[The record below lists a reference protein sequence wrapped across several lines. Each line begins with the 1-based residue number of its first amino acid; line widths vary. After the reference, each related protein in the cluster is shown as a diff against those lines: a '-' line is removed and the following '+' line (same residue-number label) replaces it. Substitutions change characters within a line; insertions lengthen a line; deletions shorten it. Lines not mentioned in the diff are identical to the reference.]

1 MGDDAEL
8 YMEMQDPFFWDWVEE
23 CNHHSYFDDDDYEYN
38 GLTNQVHKKKN
49 LAVFIDAESVSS
61 SHASKINGQIRRI
74 GELFEARYYAL
85 QKDNSTSS
93 WKQEAKRYGFK
104 PILIFGPPE
113 KNKIDNK
120 IIKDAKKMLEQSKQV
135 DIFCIVSRDGDF
147 TPLVKYLRE
156 HKKRVVILAT
166 KQTSKKLKNAS
177 NEVKGI

>member
-23 CNHHSYFDDDDYEYN
+23 CHHHSYFDDDGYEYN
-38 GLTNQVHKKKN
+38 GLSNQVHKKKN

-104 PILIFGPPE
+104 PILISGPPE

-147 TPLVKYLRE
+147 TSLVKYLRE

-166 KQTSKKLKNAS
+166 KQTSKKLKDAS
-177 NEVKGI
+177 SEVKGI

>member
-8 YMEMQDPFFWDWVEE
+8 YMEMQDPYFWDWVEE
-23 CNHHSYFDDDDYEYN
+23 FNHHSCDDDDSKYN
-38 GLTNQVHKKKN
+38 GLSKQIHRKKN

-61 SHASKINGQIRRI
+61 CHASKINGQIQRI

-93 WKQEAKRYGFK
+93 WKQEAKKYGFK
-104 PILIFGPPE
+104 PILMSGAPE

-120 IIKDAKKMLEQSKQV
+120 IIKDAKKMLEQNRQV

-147 TPLVKYLRE
+147 TSLVKYLRE

-166 KQTSKKLKNAS
+166 KQTSKRLKDAS

>member
-8 YMEMQDPFFWDWVEE
+8 YMEMQDPYFWDWVEE
-23 CNHHSYFDDDDYEYN
+23 YNSHSYDDDSGYEYT
-38 GLTNQVHKKKN
+38 GSFHQVHKKKN

-61 SHASKINGQIRRI
+61 SHASKINGQIHRI

-85 QKDNSTSS
+85 QKDNSTSL
-93 WKQEAKRYGFK
+93 WKQEAKKYGFK
-104 PILIFGPPE
+104 PILMFGPPE

-120 IIKDAKKMLEQSKQV
+120 IIEDAKKMLEQNKQI

-147 TPLVKYLRE
+147 TPLVKYLKE

-166 KQTSKKLKNAS
+166 KQTSKKLKDAS
-177 NEVKGI
+177 SEVKGI